1 MESTNLERVSIS
13 IPLIKLVQCSHFR
26 HTLYI
31 KHIHTALKP
40 KAVARE
46 SHYNLYVIKSRE
58 NLLRFLM
65 TIYISYATRIVIL
78 YFLWDSKLVIESKM
92 LLTLYTHT

>member
-13 IPLIKLVQCSHFR
+13 IPIIKLVQCIHFR
-26 HTLYI
+26 NTLYI

-40 KAVARE
+40 KAVARD

-65 TIYISYATRIVIL
+65 TIYISYATRNSMFSLGIKSEIL
-78 YFLWDSKLVIESKM
+78 LP
-92 LLTLYTHT
+92 LYI

>member
-13 IPLIKLVQCSHFR
+13 IPLIKHVHCSHFR

-58 NLLRFLM
+58 NLLRFVM
-65 TIYISYATRIVIL
+65 TIYISYAAR
-78 YFLWDSKLVIESKM
+78 DSIFPFGIK
-92 LLTLYTHT
+92 TLY